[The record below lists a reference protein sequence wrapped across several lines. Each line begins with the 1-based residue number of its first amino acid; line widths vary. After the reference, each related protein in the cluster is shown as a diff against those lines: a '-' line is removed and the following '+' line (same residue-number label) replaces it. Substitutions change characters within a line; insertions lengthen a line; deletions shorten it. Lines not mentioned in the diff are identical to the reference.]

1 MKKIILF
8 LITFIM
14 LSFINIKDT
23 YAAAPF
29 YQGEQIP
36 NIYLNKYNPIDK
48 LIYYHP
54 ARIIRQ
60 QGTNNIAYCLEPFTD
75 LNNSN
80 SYQETTTPTTYNE
93 TQTEYLTL
101 IAHFGYGYENH
112 TDPKWYAITQIL
124 IWKVTNPT
132 SRYYYTSTPNGEQIS
147 FTAEENEIYDLVENY
162 RKNTDFNNKTY
173 TIVSNN
179 RFTKTDLNRAL
190 NNYKSI
196 DPSIEIYDH
205 LIQTPILTTGTY
217 KITLEK
223 QSIKHNQPTIFY
235 QSDTNQDVIT
245 LGDPPKQYNKFT
257 INVIDTKVTIN
268 KLDYDNN
275 SSIPSGTAT
284 LEGTVLSLYK
294 NNSFI
299 KDITLDKTGT
309 ITLNNLNFGSYYL
322 KEKTPGQGYT
332 LNTDKYNFTLDE
344 NNYEKIINIKNKV
357 IKGKLII
364 YKEYGNNEIF
374 KPEPNISFNIY
385 NENNSLI
392 KTITTND
399 SGLAE
404 ITLPYGKYI
413 IKQLTTTEGYQ
424 KVEPLTIEITKN
436 NEVIEKNLK
445 NYKIEVPNTA
455 KKSLIEL
462 IIEFIKDII
471 C

>member
-8 LITFIM
+8 LITFII
-14 LSFINIKDT
+14 LSFINVKDT
-23 YAAAPF
+23 YATSAF

-36 NIYLNKYNPIDK
+36 NIYLNKYNPSDK

-75 LNNSN
+75 LNDSN
-80 SYQETTTPTTYNE
+80 SYHETTAPNAYNE
-93 TQTEYLTL
+93 TQTEYLNL

-132 SRYYYTSTPNGEQIS
+132 SKYYYTSSPNGEKIT
-147 FTAEENEIYDLVENY
+147 FTTEENEIYSLVENY
-162 RKNTDFNNKTY
+162 RKNTEFNNKTY
-173 TIVSNN
+173 TIVSNS
-179 RFTKTDLNRAL
+179 RFTKTDQNRAL
-190 NNYKSI
+190 PNYKAT
-196 DPSIEIYDH
+196 DPSIEIYDY

-217 KITLEK
+217 EITLEK
-223 QSIKHNQPTIFY
+223 QSIKHNNPILFY

-257 INVIDTKVTIN
+257 INVIDTKVVIN
-268 KLDYDNN
+268 KLDYDTN

-284 LEGTVLSLYK
+284 LEGTVLSLYR
-294 NNSFI
+294 NNSFV

-309 ITLNNLNFGSYYL
+309 ITLNNLSFGSYYL

-332 LNTDKYNFTLDE
+332 LNNDKYNFTLDE
-344 NNYEKIINIKNKV
+344 NNYNKIINIKNKV

-364 YKEYGNNEIF
+364 NKEYGNNNSF

-385 NENNSLI
+385 DENNILI
-392 KTITTND
+392 ETIITD
-399 SGLAE
+399 EEGHAE
-404 ITLPYGKYI
+404 ITLPYGKYTI
-413 IKQLTTTEGYQ
+413 AQLTTTEGYQ
-424 KVEPLTIEITKN
+424 KVEPITFEITKN
-436 NEVIEKNLK
+436 NEVIEKTLK
-445 NYKIEVPNTA
+445 NYKINVPNTS
-455 KKSLIEL
+455 KKSLL
-462 IIEFIKDII
+462 QIIITIIKEII
-471 C
+471 W